1 MRSSYVSCALLLLG
15 MGSALAQETP
25 PRVDPTIQA
34 LAQMVT
40 QAQQRELSALSQVY
54 ELRAQVADLQKQLSE
69 EKARSE
75 SSSSKVPK
83 SDKTP

>member
-1 MRSSYVSCALLLLG
+1 MRSSYVSLTLLLLG

-40 QAQQRELSALSQVY
+40 QAQERELTALSQVHG
-54 ELRAQVADLQKQLSE
+54 LRAQIVDLQAQIAA
-69 EKARSE
+69 EKKRADE
-75 SSSSKVPK
+75 TEAKLKPDTAK
-83 SDKTP
+83 